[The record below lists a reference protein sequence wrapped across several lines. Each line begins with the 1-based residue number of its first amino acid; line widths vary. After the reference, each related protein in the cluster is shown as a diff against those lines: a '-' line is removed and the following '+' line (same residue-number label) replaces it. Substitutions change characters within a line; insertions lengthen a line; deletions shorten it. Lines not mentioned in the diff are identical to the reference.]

1 MSIRIVTSNVSD
13 VSTLSS
19 ADFVATLPASNLQVE
34 GRARVA
40 RTVNAT
46 GTKTING
53 TLAAASIVGS
63 CVLYNHNL
71 TSQATWRLRMWDAA
85 GQAGNLVYDSG
96 TAAAMPAIGWGEFGW
111 GLLPWGG
118 SVFTGWGAA
127 YSVFWFP
134 PVGALSFRLEF
145 TDPLNPAGYLQAKR
159 LLIGPYF
166 EPAVNVSYGL
176 QLYWDDNSEQRRTQG
191 GSLRTDARV
200 RYRCLKA
207 DLGHLSTAERAVA
220 VETLRQI
227 ALRTETFVSVFP
239 GSGGAQERDYSL
251 LGKFT
256 SMPQF
261 THGQP
266 GSHSAQLAFEEV

>member
-1 MSIRIVTSNVSD
+1 VSIRIVTSNVSD
-13 VSTLSS
+13 GATLSS
-19 ADFVATLPASNLQVE
+19 SDFVGTLPVSNLQVE

-40 RTVNAT
+40 RTTNAT
-46 GTKTING
+46 GTKTVNG
-53 TLAAASIVGS
+53 DFAAASVVGS

-71 TSQATWRLRMWDAA
+71 TIQATWRLRMWDAA

-96 TAAAMPAIGWGEFGW
+96 TVTALPALGWGEFGW
-111 GLLPWGG
+111 GLVPWGA

-127 YSVFWFP
+127 FSVLWFP
-134 PVGALSFRLEF
+134 AVGALSFRLEL
-145 TDPLNPAGYLQAKR
+145 TDAANPAGYLQAKR
-159 LLIGPYF
+159 LLVGPYF
-166 EPAVNVSYGL
+166 EPGVNVSYGL
-176 QLYWDDNSEQRRTQG
+176 QLYWEDNSEQRRTQG

-200 RYRCLKA
+200 RYRCIKGE
-207 DLGHLSTAERAVA
+207 LGYLNPAERAVA

-239 GSGGAQERDYSL
+239 GYGGAQERDYSL

-266 GSHSAQLAFEEV
+266 SSHSAQLAFEEV